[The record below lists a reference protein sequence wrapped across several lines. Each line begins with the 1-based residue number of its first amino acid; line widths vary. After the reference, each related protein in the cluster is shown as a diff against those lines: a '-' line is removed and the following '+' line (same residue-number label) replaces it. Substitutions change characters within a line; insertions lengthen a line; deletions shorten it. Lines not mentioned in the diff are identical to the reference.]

1 MRHCYE
7 FEKVKRIV
15 IGSGGSAFVDG
26 GVGLMLGLGIY
37 TYKSEEHT
45 YPLKSRVNID

>member
-7 FEKVKRIV
+7 HEGVRRMV

-26 GVGLMLGLGIY
+26 GLGAMIGLGLFKLKNPDL
-37 TYKSEEHT
+37 TY
-45 YPLKSRVNID
+45 